1 MNAVTTTEA
10 RAVNTAAS
18 SAANVL
24 QAADPSKYMI
34 LVPLSRLVLR
44 RTGRNVRKTP
54 RMSIPELA
62 ASIQRV
68 GLLQNLIVIP
78 AADGLHYEVVAGG
91 RRLAALKLLAK
102 KHRIAKD
109 WDVPCL
115 QVADGTARTA
125 SLTENVQREAMHP
138 ADQFEA
144 FAALVA
150 EGRPIED
157 IAADFSVTPL
167 VVQRRLKL
175 ANVSPRLMA
184 DYRADAVSL
193 DQLMAL
199 AGTDDHAAQES
210 RFLRRPDSGSATLRI
225 CANAS
230 PSGKSTLTGIR
241 WCASSGWTP
250 TSRRAAVSAAT
261 CSRKAM
267 TRACT
272 STDAALLE
280 RLAQDKLAGIA
291 AEVKA
296 EGWAWADAT
305 PGMTHA
311 DLHAFQRAPRER
323 REPNKREA
331 QRIEKLQAKM
341 HELAEAVD
349 AAMDA
354 DDEDKAD
361 ALQEEGEALGEQ
373 LQALEEGLQGY
384 AASVKAAAGAI
395 VTIDRNGEAVIH
407 RGLLREAEAKA
418 LRTLE
423 KLRQGFGSV
432 EGEAESGNE
441 TEDDEQPKTA
451 AMSDRLAQR
460 LSAHRTAALQI
471 EVARHPQTALAAV
484 VHSMV
489 QTVLQ
494 ERHYGHGLPLGV
506 SLKVQDR
513 LEGMAPDWPESP
525 AAVALRELQQ
535 VVGEALP
542 EDSAELFAALLA
554 KPQDELVR
562 LLAVCVA
569 STVDVVTLR
578 TTQRQPGGE
587 LAQAVGFDMAAWWT
601 PTAEGYFKHVSKAV
615 ILDAVGEYA
624 PEHVTRLAKLKKA
637 DIASEAERLADGTGW
652 MPAIFTKADVPEE
665 SPQVA
670 QQNGA
675 EEAATIPGTQAGR
688 RDAGIGDSH
697 RGGQVDPAGPAAG
710 AATAH
715 RSDLQR
721 AQLRL
726 PAGAQRASGA

>member
-1 MNAVTTTEA
+1 MNAITQTEA
-10 RAVNTAAS
+10 RAIHTAAS

-24 QAADPSKYMI
+24 QAADPSKHMI

-44 RTGRNVRKTP
+44 PTGRNVRKTVP

-68 GLLQNLIVIP
+68 GLLQNLIVIL

-184 DYRADAVSL
+184 DYRADALSL

-210 RFLRRPDSGSATLRI
+210 AFYDAPTWQR
-225 CANAS
+225 S
-230 PSGKSTLTGIR
+230 PSALRDRLTEREIDAYRHPLVRFVGLETYE
-241 WCASSGWTP
+241 AAGGGV
-250 TSRRAAVSAAT
+250 RRDLFAEGDAGVYL
-261 CSRKAM
+261 
-267 TRACT
+267 
-272 STDAALLE
+272 TDAALLE
-280 RLAQDKLAGIA
+280 RLAQEKLAGIA
-291 AEVKA
+291 AEAKA
-296 EGWAWADAT
+296 EGWGWVDAVPAAT
-305 PGMTHA
+305 FA
-311 DLHAFQRAPRER
+311 DLQAFQRAPRER
-323 REPNKREA
+323 REPTKREA

-341 HELAEAVD
+341 QAIGEAVD

-373 LQALEEGLQGY
+373 LQALEDGLQGY
-384 AASVKAAAGAI
+384 SNTVKAAAGAV
-395 VTIDRNGEAVIH
+395 VTIDRNGQAVIH
-407 RGLLREAEAKA
+407 RGLMREAEAKA

-423 KLRQGFGSV
+423 RLRQGFSGEDAENGD
-432 EGEAESGNE
+432 EGEG
-441 TEDDEQPKTA
+441 TDA
-451 AMSDRLAQR
+451 APQAAISDRLAQR
-460 LSAHRTAALQI
+460 LSAHRTMALQFG
-471 EVARHPQTALAAV
+471 VACRPQVALAAL
-484 VHSMV
+484 VHGMA

-494 ERHYGHGLPLGV
+494 GRYYGHDLPVGV
-506 SLKVQDR
+506 RLTVQDR
-513 LEGMAPDWPESP
+513 LEALAPDVPESP
-525 AAVALRELQQ
+525 AAVALREMQE
-535 VVGEALP
+535 VWRERLP
-542 EDSAELFAALLA
+542 QDSAELFTALLA
-554 KPQDELVR
+554 MEQAELMA

-569 STVDVVTLR
+569 STVDVVTPR
-578 TTQRQPGGE
+578 AVPHQPGAE
-587 LAQAVGFDMAAWWT
+587 LAQAVELDMAAWWK

-615 ILDAVGEYA
+615 ILQAVGEFA
-624 PEHVTRLAKLKKA
+624 PHSVNRLAKLKKA

-652 MPAIFTKADVPEE
+652 MPAIF
-665 SPQVA
+665 
-670 QQNGA
+670 NA
-675 EEAATIPGTQAGR
+675 EGLQEAAPEQ
-688 RDAGIGDSH
+688 DAPDAEALA
-697 RGGQVDPAGPAAG
+697 DEPAEVVA
-710 AATAH
+710 
-715 RSDLQR
+715 D
-721 AQLRL
+721 
-726 PAGAQRASGA
+726 

>member
-1 MNAVTTTEA
+1 MNAVTYIETQALDT
-10 RAVNTAAS
+10 R
-18 SAANVL
+18 ANVL
-24 QAADPSKYMI
+24 QAADPSKHMI

-44 RTGRNVRKTP
+44 PTGRNVRKAVP

-199 AGTDDHAAQES
+199 SITDDHAAQES
-210 RFLRRPDSGSATLRI
+210 AFYDAPQWQRQPSALRERLTEREIDAYHHPLVRFVGLDSYEAAG
-225 CANAS
+225 
-230 PSGKSTLTGIR
+230 GGIR
-241 WCASSGWTP
+241 RDLFAEGDTG
-250 TSRRAAVSAAT
+250 VYL
-261 CSRKAM
+261 
-267 TRACT
+267 
-272 STDAALLE
+272 TDAALLE

-305 PGMTHA
+305 PGVTHA

-341 HELAEAVD
+341 QEVAEAVD
-349 AAMDA
+349 AAVDA
-354 DDEDKAD
+354 EDEDKAD
-361 ALQEEGEALGEQ
+361 ALQEEGERLGEQ
-373 LQALEEGLQGY
+373 LQALEDGLQGY
-384 AASVKAAAGAI
+384 AANVKAAAGAI

-423 KLRQGFGSV
+423 KLRLGFSGADAASDD
-432 EGEAESGNE
+432 EGE
-441 TEDDEQPKTA
+441 EDEAPKA
-451 AMSDRLAQR
+451 AAISDRLAQR

-471 EVARHPQTALAAV
+471 EVAQHPQVALAALM
-484 VHSMV
+484 HGMV
-489 QTVLQ
+489 QTVL
-494 ERHYGHGLPLGV
+494 RGRYYGHDLPLGV
-506 SLKVQDR
+506 RLTVQDR

-525 AAVALRELQQ
+525 AAVALRELQ
-535 VVGEALP
+535 EAWSGKLP

-554 KPQDELVR
+554 MEQGELVK

-569 STVDVVTLR
+569 STVDVVTPR
-578 TTQRQPGGE
+578 ATAQQPGAE
-587 LAQAVGFDMAAWWT
+587 LAQAVGLDMAAWWK
-601 PTAEGYFKHVSKAV
+601 PTAEGYFKHVPKV
-615 ILDAVGEYA
+615 VVLQAVGEFA
-624 PEHVTRLAKLKKA
+624 PESVNRLAKLKKA
-637 DIASEAERLADGTGW
+637 DIASEAERLVNGKGW
-652 MPAIFTKADVPEE
+652 MPAIFKTEDGPEKG
-665 SPQVA
+665 PQD
-670 QQNGA
+670 GA
-675 EEAATIPGTQAGR
+675 EEVATEADEPTEVLAA
-688 RDAGIGDSH
+688 
-697 RGGQVDPAGPAAG
+697 
-710 AATAH
+710 
-715 RSDLQR
+715 
-721 AQLRL
+721 
-726 PAGAQRASGA
+726 

>member
-1 MNAVTTTEA
+1 MNAVNHTEA
-10 RAVNTAAS
+10 LAVST
-18 SAANVL
+18 AANVL
-24 QAADPSKYMI
+24 QAADPSKHMI

-44 RTGRNVRKTP
+44 PTGRNVRKTP

-78 AADGLHYEVVAGG
+78 AADGEHYEVVAGG

-109 WDVPCL
+109 WQVPCL

-144 FAALVA
+144 FAALVVD
-150 EGRPIED
+150 GRPIED

-175 ANVSPRLMA
+175 ANVSPRLMG
-184 DYRADAVSL
+184 DYRADAVTL

-199 AGTDDHAAQES
+199 SITDDHAAQES
-210 RFLRRPDSGSATLRI
+210 AFYDAPQWQRQPAALRDR
-225 CANAS
+225 
-230 PSGKSTLTGIR
+230 LTEREIDAYRHPLVSFVGLDTYE
-241 WCASSGWTP
+241 AAGGGV
-250 TSRRAAVSAAT
+250 RRDLFAEGDAGVYL
-261 CSRKAM
+261 
-267 TRACT
+267 
-272 STDAALLE
+272 TDAALLE
-280 RLAQDKLAGIA
+280 RLAQDRLAGIA
-291 AEVKA
+291 ATVRA
-296 EGWAWADAT
+296 EGWAWVDAT
-305 PGMTHA
+305 PGVTHA

-331 QRIEKLQAKM
+331 QRIDKRQEKMQAIG
-341 HELAEAVD
+341 EAVD
-349 AAMDA
+349 AAMEA

-373 LQALEEGLQGY
+373 LQALEDGLQGY
-384 AASVKAAAGAI
+384 SPNVKAAAGAI

-407 RGLLREAEAKA
+407 RGLMREAEAKA

-423 KLRQGFGSV
+423 RLRQGFDS
-432 EGEAESGNE
+432 EGEAGNDE
-441 TEDDEQPKTA
+441 GEDDGNPPKTA

-471 EVARHPQTALAAV
+471 EVARHPQAALAAV
-484 VHSMV
+484 VHGMV

-494 ERHYGHGLPLGV
+494 GRYYGHDMPLGV

-535 VVGEALP
+535 VAGEALP
-542 EDSAELFAALLA
+542 EDNAELFAALLA

-562 LLAVCVA
+562 MLAVCVA
-569 STVDVVTLR
+569 STVDVVTPR
-578 TTQRQPGGE
+578 ATQHQPGEE
-587 LAQAVGFDMAAWWT
+587 LAQAVGLDMAAWWK
-601 PTAEGYFKHVSKAV
+601 PSAEGYFKHVSKAV
-615 ILDAVGEYA
+615 ILDAVGDFA
-624 PEHVTRLAKLKKA
+624 PDSVNRLGKLKKA

-652 MPAIFTKADVPEE
+652 MPAIFKAEGPREAMQEEGPEQDAPE
-665 SPQVA
+665 DTEAMADEP
-670 QQNGA
+670 A
-675 EEAATIPGTQAGR
+675 EALAA
-688 RDAGIGDSH
+688 
-697 RGGQVDPAGPAAG
+697 
-710 AATAH
+710 
-715 RSDLQR
+715 
-721 AQLRL
+721 
-726 PAGAQRASGA
+726 

>member
-1 MNAVTTTEA
+1 MNAVNHTEA
-10 RAVNTAAS
+10 QAITTVTT
-18 SAANVL
+18 AANVL
-24 QAADPSKYMI
+24 QAADPSKHMI

-44 RTGRNVRKTP
+44 PTGRNVRKTP

-78 AADGLHYEVVAGG
+78 AADGEHYEVVAGG

-115 QVADGTARTA
+115 RVADGTARTA

-184 DYRADAVSL
+184 EYRADAVTL

-199 AGTDDHAAQES
+199 AVTDDHASQDAAFYDAPQWQ
-210 RFLRRPDSGSATLRI
+210 R
-225 CANAS
+225 S
-230 PSGKSTLTGIR
+230 PSALRERLTEREIDAYRHPLVRFVGLDTYEAAGGGIR
-241 WCASSGWTP
+241 RDLFAEGD
-250 TSRRAAVSAAT
+250 AGVYLN
-261 CSRKAM
+261 
-267 TRACT
+267 
-272 STDAALLE
+272 DAALLQ

-291 AEVKA
+291 AEVNT
-296 EGWAWADAT
+296 EGWAWVDAAPAAT
-305 PGMTHA
+305 YA
-311 DLHAFQRAPRER
+311 DLQAFQRAPRER
-323 REPNKREA
+323 RTPSKRNA
-331 QRIEKLQAKM
+331 LRIEKLQAKM
-341 HELAEAVD
+341 QEVAEAID
-349 AAMDA
+349 GAMEA
-354 DDEDKAD
+354 DDEDKAE
-361 ALQEEGEALGEQ
+361 ALQEDGERLGQQ
-373 LQALEEGLQGY
+373 LQALEDGLQDYGPN
-384 AASVKAAAGAI
+384 VKAAAGAI
-395 VTIDRNGEAVIH
+395 ITIDRNGEAVIH

-432 EGEAESGNE
+432 EGDAEN
-441 TEDDEQPKTA
+441 DDEGESDETPKA
-451 AMSDRLAQR
+451 PISDRLAQR

-471 EVARHPQTALAAV
+471 EVARHPQVALAAL
-484 VHSMV
+484 VHGMV

-494 ERHYGHGLPLGV
+494 GSHYGRCRDSLPLGV
-506 SLKVQDR
+506 SLTVQDR
-513 LEGMAPDWPESP
+513 LEGIAPDWPESS

-535 VVGEALP
+535 VAGEALP

-554 KPQDELVR
+554 KSQDELVR

-569 STVDVVTLR
+569 ATVDVVTPR
-578 TTQRQPGGE
+578 ATQHQPGAE
-587 LAQAVGFDMAAWWT
+587 LARAVELDMVAWWK
-601 PTAEGYFKHVSKAV
+601 PTNEGYFRHVPKAAT
-615 ILDAVGEYA
+615 LEAVGAFA
-624 PEHVTRLAKLKKA
+624 PTHVTRLAKLKKG

-652 MPAIFTKADVPEE
+652 MPAIFRADAPQQEVAADEETEAPEDAASVADE
-665 SPQVA
+665 QPQ
-670 QQNGA
+670 A
-675 EEAATIPGTQAGR
+675 EALAA
-688 RDAGIGDSH
+688 
-697 RGGQVDPAGPAAG
+697 
-710 AATAH
+710 
-715 RSDLQR
+715 
-721 AQLRL
+721 
-726 PAGAQRASGA
+726 

>member
-18 SAANVL
+18 NAANVL
-24 QAADPSKYMI
+24 QAADPSKHMI

-44 RTGRNVRKTP
+44 PTGRNVRKTP

-78 AADGLHYEVVAGG
+78 ASDGEHYEVVAGG

-115 QVADGTARTA
+115 RVADGTARTA

-184 DYRADAVSL
+184 DYRADALSL
-193 DQLMAL
+193 DQLMVL
-199 AGTDDHAAQES
+199 AGTDDHAAQEAAFYDAPTWQ
-210 RFLRRPDSGSATLRI
+210 R
-225 CANAS
+225 S
-230 PSGKSTLTGIR
+230 PSALRDRLTEREIDAYRHPLVRFVGLDTYETAGGGIR
-241 WCASSGWTP
+241 RDLFAEDDAG
-250 TSRRAAVSAAT
+250 VYL
-261 CSRKAM
+261 
-267 TRACT
+267 
-272 STDAALLE
+272 TDVALLE

-291 AEVKA
+291 AEVRR
-296 EGWAWADAT
+296 EGWAWVDVAPAAT
-305 PGMTHA
+305 YA
-311 DLHAFQRAPRER
+311 DLQAFQRAPRER

-331 QRIEKLQAKM
+331 QRVEKLQEKM
-341 HELAEAVD
+341 RAIGEAVD

-361 ALQEEGEALGEQ
+361 ALQEEGEALGKQ
-373 LQALEEGLQGY
+373 LQALEDGLQEY
-384 AASVKAAAGAI
+384 SQTVKAAAGAI
-395 VTIDRNGEAVIH
+395 VTIDRNGEIVIH
-407 RGLLREAEAKA
+407 RGLMREAEAKA

-423 KLRQGFGSV
+423 KLRQGFGGV
-432 EGEAESGNE
+432 EGETESDNE
-441 TEDDEQPKTA
+441 TEDDEQSKTA

-471 EVARHPQTALAAV
+471 EVARHPQVALAAL
-484 VHSMV
+484 VHGMV
-489 QTVLQ
+489 QTVLFD
-494 ERHYGHGLPLGV
+494 RRYGHDLPLGV
-506 SLKVQDR
+506 RLTVQDR

-535 VVGEALP
+535 AWGDNLS

-554 KPQDELVR
+554 MEQGELVK

-569 STVDVVTLR
+569 STVDVVTPR
-578 TTQRQPGGE
+578 ATVQQPGAE
-587 LAQAVGFDMAAWWT
+587 LAQAVGLDMAAWWK
-601 PTAEGYFKHVSKAV
+601 PTAEGYFKHVPKAA
-615 ILDAVGEYA
+615 ILQAVGEFA
-624 PEHVTRLAKLKKA
+624 PESVNRLGKLKKA

-652 MPAIFTKADVPEE
+652 MPAIFKTEDAPKEGPQDATQDGDDETAALAD
-665 SPQVA
+665 
-670 QQNGA
+670 
-675 EEAATIPGTQAGR
+675 
-688 RDAGIGDSH
+688 
-697 RGGQVDPAGPAAG
+697 DPAEALAA
-710 AATAH
+710 
-715 RSDLQR
+715 
-721 AQLRL
+721 
-726 PAGAQRASGA
+726 

>member
-1 MNAVTTTEA
+1 MNAVTQTEA
-10 RAVNTAAS
+10 RAVNT
-18 SAANVL
+18 AANVL
-24 QAADPSKYMI
+24 QAADPSKHMI

-44 RTGRNVRKTP
+44 PTGRNVRKTP

-68 GLLQNLIVIP
+68 GLLQNLIVTP
-78 AADGLHYEVVAGG
+78 AADGEHYEVVAGG

-109 WDVPCL
+109 WQVPCL

-144 FAALVA
+144 FAALVVD
-150 EGRPIED
+150 GRPIED

-175 ANVSPRLMA
+175 ANVSPRLMG
-184 DYRADAVSL
+184 DYRADAVTL

-199 AGTDDHAAQES
+199 SITDDHAAQES
-210 RFLRRPDSGSATLRI
+210 AFYDAPQWQRQPAALRDR
-225 CANAS
+225 
-230 PSGKSTLTGIR
+230 LTEREIDAYRHPLVSFVGLDTYE
-241 WCASSGWTP
+241 AAGGGV
-250 TSRRAAVSAAT
+250 RRDLFAEGDAGVYL
-261 CSRKAM
+261 
-267 TRACT
+267 
-272 STDAALLE
+272 TDAALLE
-280 RLAQDKLAGIA
+280 RLAQDRLAGIA
-291 AEVKA
+291 ATVRA
-296 EGWAWADAT
+296 EGWAWVDAT
-305 PGMTHA
+305 PGVTHA

-331 QRIEKLQAKM
+331 QRIDKRQEKMQAIG
-341 HELAEAVD
+341 EAVD
-349 AAMDA
+349 AAMEA

-373 LQALEEGLQGY
+373 LQALEDGLQGY
-384 AASVKAAAGAI
+384 SPNVKAAAGAI

-407 RGLLREAEAKA
+407 RGLMREAEAKA

-423 KLRQGFGSV
+423 RLRQGFDS
-432 EGEAESGNE
+432 EGEAGNDE
-441 TEDDEQPKTA
+441 GEDDGNPPKTA

-471 EVARHPQTALAAV
+471 EVARHPQAALAAV
-484 VHSMV
+484 VHGMV

-494 ERHYGHGLPLGV
+494 GRYYGHDMPLGV

-535 VVGEALP
+535 VAGEALP
-542 EDSAELFAALLA
+542 QDSAELFTALLA

-562 LLAVCVA
+562 MLAVCVA
-569 STVDVVTLR
+569 STVDVVTPR
-578 TTQRQPGGE
+578 ATQHQPGEE
-587 LAQAVGFDMAAWWT
+587 LAQAVGLDMAAWWK
-601 PTAEGYFKHVSKAV
+601 PSAEGYFKHVSKAV
-615 ILDAVGEYA
+615 ILDAVGDYA
-624 PEHVTRLAKLKKA
+624 PDSVNRLGKLKKA

-652 MPAIFTKADVPEE
+652 MPAIFKAEGPQEAMQEEGPEQDAPADAE
-665 SPQVA
+665 AVA
-670 QQNGA
+670 DEPA
-675 EEAATIPGTQAGR
+675 EALAA
-688 RDAGIGDSH
+688 
-697 RGGQVDPAGPAAG
+697 
-710 AATAH
+710 
-715 RSDLQR
+715 
-721 AQLRL
+721 
-726 PAGAQRASGA
+726 

>member
-1 MNAVTTTEA
+1 MNAVTTTTEA
-10 RAVNTAAS
+10 RAVQTAAN

-24 QAADPSKYMI
+24 QAADPSKHMI

-44 RTGRNVRKTP
+44 PTGRNVRKTP

-78 AADGLHYEVVAGG
+78 AADGLQYEVVAGG

-109 WDVPCL
+109 WQVPCL

-175 ANVSPRLMA
+175 ANVSPRLME

-199 AGTDDHAAQES
+199 AGTDDHAAQEAAYYDAPQWQRLTEREIDAYRHPLV
-210 RFLRRPDSGSATLRI
+210 RFVGLDAYEQAG
-225 CANAS
+225 
-230 PSGKSTLTGIR
+230 GGIR
-241 WCASSGWTP
+241 RDLFAEGD
-250 TSRRAAVSAAT
+250 AGVYL
-261 CSRKAM
+261 
-267 TRACT
+267 
-272 STDAALLE
+272 TDAALLE
-280 RLAQDKLAGIA
+280 RLAQDKLTGIA

-341 HELAEAVD
+341 QEVAEAVD

-361 ALQEEGEALGEQ
+361 ALQEEGEALSEQ

-384 AASVKAAAGAI
+384 GANVKAAAGAI

-423 KLRQGFGSV
+423 KLRQGFSDPDAANDD
-432 EGEAESGNE
+432 EGE
-441 TEDDEQPKTA
+441 EDVQPKA
-451 AMSDRLAQR
+451 AAISDRLAQR

-471 EVARHPQTALAAV
+471 EVAQHPQVALAV
-484 VHSMV
+484 LVHGMV
-489 QTVLQ
+489 QTVFQ
-494 ERHYGHGLPLGV
+494 GRYYGHDMPLGV
-506 SLKVQDR
+506 SLKIQDR

-525 AAVALRELQQ
+525 AAVALRESQQ
-535 VVGEALP
+535 TWGGKLP
-542 EDSAELFAALLA
+542 EDSAALFAALLA
-554 KPQDELVR
+554 MGQGELVK

-578 TTQRQPGGE
+578 ATAQQPGEE
-587 LAQAVGFDMAAWWT
+587 LAQAVGLDMAAWWQ
-601 PTAEGYFKHVSKAV
+601 PTAEGYFKHVPKAAV
-615 ILDAVGEYA
+615 LQAVGEFA
-624 PEHVTRLAKLKKA
+624 PESVNRLAKLKKA
-637 DIASEAERLADGTGW
+637 DIAREAERLVNGKGW
-652 MPAIFTKADVPEE
+652 MPVIFKMDGVPEQG
-665 SPQVA
+665 SQD
-670 QQNGA
+670 GA
-675 EEAATIPGTQAGR
+675 EAVTTVAGEPAEAL
-688 RDAGIGDSH
+688 
-697 RGGQVDPAGPAAG
+697 AA
-710 AATAH
+710 
-715 RSDLQR
+715 
-721 AQLRL
+721 
-726 PAGAQRASGA
+726 